1 MTVSEY
7 ASGTFSNWLSKY
19 KKMGQVN
26 FDGKNCSI
34 TPAGEAAVG
43 ALMSPIQSNS
53 EMQQRIKQ
61 MFKLQGMSLKAFEIL
76 LDHATAGVDR
86 DELMTAISCTH
97 PGTFTNSL
105 SKLRKPGLVETVA
118 GQKNMI
124 RCTDMCFPMV
134 VAGRPGSGW
143 MSRGDTFDTA
153 EL

>member
-1 MTVSEY
+1 VSDY
-7 ASGTFSNWLSKY
+7 ASGSFGNWLSKY
-19 KKMGQVN
+19 KNMGQVS

-43 ALMSPIQSNS
+43 MPSMAPIQSNA

-61 MFKLQGMSLKAFEIL
+61 MFKLQGTSLKVFDML
-76 LDHATAGVDR
+76 LRNEVAGCNR
-86 DELMTAISCTH
+86 DTLMAAVSCTNN
-97 PGTFTNSL
+97 GTFTNSL

-124 RCTDMCFPMV
+124 RCTDLCFPMV

-143 MSRGDTFDTA
+143 MSRGVAFDA
-153 EL
+153 